1 MAVLCVEDLDHL
13 VLTVADIK
21 ATCRFYQQVL
31 GMTPF
36 TFGNGRTALS
46 FGNRKINL
54 HEVGKGY
61 LPQAHNPLP
70 ARRICASFP
79 GRRPLKCWITSK
91 PMVFLWK
98 RGRCGAKAHSGPL
111 PPCIS
116 VTPTE
121 I

>member
-46 FGNRKINL
+46 FGNRKIIFMKWAR
-54 HEVGKGY
+54 GI
-61 LPQAHNPLP
+61 PLRP
-70 ARRICASFP
+70 TILFRARRICASFP

-91 PMVFLWK
+91 PMVSLWK
-98 RGRCGAKAHSGPL
+98 RGRCGAKAPSGPL

-116 VTPTE
+116 VTLTE
-121 I
+121 T